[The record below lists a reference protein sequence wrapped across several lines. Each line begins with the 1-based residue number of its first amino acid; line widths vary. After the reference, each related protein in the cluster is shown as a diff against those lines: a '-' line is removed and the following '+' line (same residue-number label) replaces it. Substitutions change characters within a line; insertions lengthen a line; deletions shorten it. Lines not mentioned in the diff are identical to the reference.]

1 MECQRK
7 CVFCYISWHLD
18 TGFSAVF
25 GDVVIWME
33 AACAQISW
41 SQDTFQEKG
50 DWRHM
55 KTKVEGSTCKDHG
68 NHCPPYEQKKS
79 LKTLKNQPL
88 SGIHGEGRTQDKP
101 WPWRDSKGNTGN
113 PGFLEHRLSSRIYSF
128 SSSPGTFSKRP
139 HAGHKTHPNTFQR
152 VEAIQQLLSDL
163 YEIKLE
169 LNHSKKSWDI
179 PK

>member
-1 MECQRK
+1 M
-7 CVFCYISWHLD
+7 CVLLHKLTSRHRLLSCFWRPGYMNGSSVCPNILKSRHISGEGRLKAHEDKSRGLHMQ
-18 TGFSAVF
+18 G
-25 GDVVIWME
+25 
-33 AACAQISW
+33 SW
-41 SQDTFQEKG
+41 KSL
-50 DWRHM
+50 
-55 KTKVEGSTCKDHG
+55 STLWTR
-68 NHCPPYEQKKS
+68 KS

-101 WPWRDSKGNTGN
+101 WPWGDSKGNTGN

-169 LNHSKKSWDI
+169 LNHSKKSWEI
-179 PK
+179 PKELEI